1 MQAATLLDHN
11 QETVHAGG
19 SPFLACQQFVAGPLV
34 VVQSTADSVV
44 WGTAVSLVVELTA
57 DSVLLVLLLEG
68 LVW

>member
-34 VVQSTADSVV
+34 VVQSVA
-44 WGTAVSLVVELTA
+44 WGTAVSLVVDLA
-57 DSVLLVLLLEG
+57 AHSLLLLVLQVEG
-68 LVW
+68 WVW